1 MWAVILLMITNAV
14 TVGTILYHNY
24 KENSAAGI
32 FAIQTGAGVN
42 LLNGRFFRQ
51 TLGFSAEQMDSFRS
65 INQVFHP
72 SVMILTYGI
81 DSLKTNMF
89 TELQKPVP
97 DTVFLNKMSEQ
108 IGNMHGRLKYETW
121 HFYLHVKKICTPAQS
136 LKWEKAFLPM
146 LTTENIPASSEYR
159 RRGLN
164 RN

>member
-24 KENSAAGI
+24 KESSAAGS

-65 INQVFHP
+65 INQVFRP
-72 SVMILTYGI
+72 SVMVLTYGI

-89 TELQKPVP
+89 IELQKPVP
-97 DTVFLNKMSEQ
+97 DTVILNNLSEQ

-121 HFYLHVKKICTPAQS
+121 HFYLHVKNICSPAQS
-136 LKWEKAFLPM
+136 IEWEKAFLP
-146 LTTENIPASSEYR
+146 LFQTENMTTPGEHR
-159 RRGLN
+159 QRGWN
-164 RN
+164 KK